1 LPSINSPTRSKPKL
15 GDGNSSLHHTTK
27 RLLNFYK
34 VDFIDIE
41 SFNKSVDIALSDPGD
56 MSYKNNINSS
66 YGKLYTQYKKF
77 TNEEHL
83 INRMERKSQI
93 RNTLFRGITTLAI
106 GFSIMFV
113 YWVAAEFG
121 ISMPLLR
128 VPLLRVPL

>member
-1 LPSINSPTRSKPKL
+1 LPSINNQPTTPPKL

-27 RLLNFYK
+27 RLLNFRK
-34 VDFIDIE
+34 TNFLDIE
-41 SFNKSVDIALSDPGD
+41 RFNTSVETALNDPTD
-56 MSYKNNINSS
+56 ETYKNSITSAYKN
-66 YGKLYTQYKKF
+66 LYTHYEKF
-77 TNEEHL
+77 TNEENL

-113 YWVAAEFG
+113 YWVASELG

-128 VPLLRVPL
+128 VPV

>member
-1 LPSINSPTRSKPKL
+1 MASINNPSITPPKL

-27 RLLNFYK
+27 RLLTFRKTNFLNM
-34 VDFIDIE
+34 E
-41 SFNKSVDIALSDPGD
+41 GFNNSVETALNDPTD
-56 MSYKNNINSS
+56 KTYKNSITSAYNS
-66 YGKLYTQYKKF
+66 LYAHHEKF
-77 TNEEHL
+77 TNEENL

-113 YWVAAEFG
+113 YWVASELG

-128 VPLLRVPL
+128 VPV